1 MKPLQ
6 RRRSNIGPA
15 LHPRTEQRIIFDLL
29 WDDPDFRLASDLTTI
44 WALKKRLQRGRK
56 FLLLVTIFG
65 TNVLHA
71 VPEVSVR
78 RLDLVSLEELK
89 KLATGSVETVR
100 VKRILG
106 RMAS

>member
-1 MKPLQ
+1 
-6 RRRSNIGPA
+6 
-15 LHPRTEQRIIFDLL
+15 
-29 WDDPDFRLASDLTTI
+29 
-44 WALKKRLQRGRK
+44 
-56 FLLLVTIFG
+56 VTIFG

-89 KLATGSVETVR
+89 KLAIGSVETVR

>member
-1 MKPLQ
+1 MGSQ
-6 RRRSNIGPA
+6 ETFTG
-15 LHPRTEQRIIFDLL
+15 
-29 WDDPDFRLASDLTTI
+29 
-44 WALKKRLQRGRK
+44 GRK
-56 FLLLVTIFG
+56 FLLLLTIFG

-78 RLDLVSLEELK
+78 RMDLVSLEEMK

-100 VKRILG
+100 IKG